1 MFIDDCLWV
10 FEDLIWKVLWV
21 LSYGPKEGNTGV
33 EGGHSNLMGCIMK
46 KVSAVENYE
55 TDFLKA

>member
-1 MFIDDCLWV
+1 MIASEYLR
-10 FEDLIWKVLWV
+10 DLVWKVLWV

-33 EGGHSNLMGCIMK
+33 EGGHSNLMGCMI
-46 KVSAVENYE
+46 ENYE